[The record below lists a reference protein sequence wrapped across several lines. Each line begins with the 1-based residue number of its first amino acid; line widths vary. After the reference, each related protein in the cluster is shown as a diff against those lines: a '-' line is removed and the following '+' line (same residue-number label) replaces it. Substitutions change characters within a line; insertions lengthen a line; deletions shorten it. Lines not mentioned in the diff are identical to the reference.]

1 MIILIKKTTTQSDNL
16 FQMKPA
22 PEWQASYQTM
32 GSLRFPFYHK
42 LSFSSLQIYLFQRQ
56 KYLFFF
62 ILANI
67 FSISWFLFH
76 QFNFFVFIGA
86 NISTISCFLF
96 IIENLYYITSMNFSF
111 NKIMTIRYLAISFFP
126 KPARKLFAFQYPFNC
141 STPILKS

>member
-1 MIILIKKTTTQSDNL
+1 
-16 FQMKPA
+16 MKPV

-56 KYLFFF
+56 KYLFVFF

-111 NKIMTIRYLAISFFP
+111 SYLAISFFP
-126 KPARKLFAFQYPFNC
+126 KPPQFYL
-141 STPILKS
+141 LKISPKYFTHSHFSGHRSC